1 MKSNI
6 VISMSLCLPAL
17 IVALPTF
24 AHHSSFAFDTE
35 NPLIIKG
42 RVTEWFWANPHCLLK
57 LDVMADSGEVVHW
70 VAETQAPANMI
81 DAGWRKN
88 DLKPGDEV
96 TLTLLQANNGNL
108 VGRIMRIELADGR
121 TLQIGPNESTGN
133 DYHLSG
139 APPGP

>member
-6 VISMSLCLPAL
+6 VISVSLWLPAL
-17 IVALPTF
+17 IVALPAF
-24 AHHSSFAFDTE
+24 AHHSSFAFDSE

-42 RVTEWFWANPHCLLK
+42 RVTEWYWANPHCLLK

-70 VAETQAPANMI
+70 VAETQAPANMV

-96 TLTLLQANNGNL
+96 AVTLRPAKNGNP
-108 VGRIMRIELADGR
+108 VGSILSVEFADGK
-121 TLQIGPNESTGN
+121 TLQVRGSGTVGNE
-133 DYHLSG
+133 YHLSG
-139 APPGP
+139 APTN